1 MINPEDILDI
11 IQQML
16 AENRAI
22 MKRNDA
28 PHDYLDGANSALRE
42 LAAELG
48 IATWEQLKD

>member
-28 PHDYLDGANSALRE
+28 PSDYLDGMNNGLKE
-42 LAAELG
+42 LAIELG